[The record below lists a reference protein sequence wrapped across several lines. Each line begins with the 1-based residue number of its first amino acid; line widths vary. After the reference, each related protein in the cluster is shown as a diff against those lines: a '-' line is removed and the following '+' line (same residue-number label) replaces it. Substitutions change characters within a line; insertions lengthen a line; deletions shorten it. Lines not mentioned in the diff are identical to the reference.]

1 MNFITIFSVSTVI
14 MRGSEDFFLSFY
26 NELHRDNVKP
36 VSHLQNK
43 TVVFIM
49 YSHSLSQHFS
59 VS

>member
-1 MNFITIFSVSTVI
+1 MNFIKIFSMSTVM

-26 NELHRDNVKP
+26 NELHNVKP

-49 YSHSLSQHFS
+49 YSHSLSQNFS